1 MSICNAGKSL
11 CSLVLAKM
19 LMTEIRYME
28 YGKVKRCQKKYKN
41 NFIAYLNV
49 ALLYCENRG
58 QPAPAE
64 SAFLLLILFLYLYL
78 LPLENKTRESWSLS
92 VLLQYFFSWFE
103 HLFTKHT
110 YCLTPTHTD
119 FRSVTRTNPFE
130 LYICSHCTV
139 SSGFTLTVLK
149 FHLHYLD
156 FVRGQTGL

>member
-64 SAFLLLILFLYLYL
+64 SAFLLLILVLYLYL
-78 LPLENKTRESWSLS
+78 LPLENKTRES
-92 VLLQYFFSWFE
+92 
-103 HLFTKHT
+103 
-110 YCLTPTHTD
+110 
-119 FRSVTRTNPFE
+119 
-130 LYICSHCTV
+130 
-139 SSGFTLTVLK
+139 
-149 FHLHYLD
+149 
-156 FVRGQTGL
+156 